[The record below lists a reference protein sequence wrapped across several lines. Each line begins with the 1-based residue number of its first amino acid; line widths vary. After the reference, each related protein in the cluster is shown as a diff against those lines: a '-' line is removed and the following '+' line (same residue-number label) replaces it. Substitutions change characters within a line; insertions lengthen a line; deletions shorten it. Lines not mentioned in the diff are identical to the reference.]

1 MNETEKPKK
10 RLHMIVIER
19 VRAWYGKF
27 ERPISSISLIGG
39 FFFDAVTLTRVDHFW
54 ENFWVLIHLVI
65 VAVCIVL
72 INREENEGVDAI
84 SAAAD
89 PAKLHFWLVNILQ
102 FFFGGLLSTFI
113 VFYVRGSVIAVAW
126 PFFVILIAA
135 FIANESFKRHYARI
149 DFQISF
155 FFLSLFLFAIFVLP
169 VLVHAIGP
177 AIFLMSGGLALL
189 ALIGFIGILKWCTKE
204 GFKRGRAALYSSVIA
219 IYLVVNAL
227 YFLHA
232 IPPLPLSLQGSGIYH
247 SVARRD
253 DGNYTVTSED
263 DTLRARLLQYLS
275 IYPTYHTEPGVPA
288 YAYSAVFSPGNFN
301 MTIIHEW
308 QKYDDAT
315 KKWETVSKISL
326 PVVGGRDDGYRTY
339 SENDQLTTGKWRV
352 NVTTENGQL
361 IGRMAF
367 NVVVQ
372 DTTPDLLIEVKS

>member
-54 ENFWVLIHLVI
+54 ENFWVLAHLLI

-84 SAAAD
+84 ADAAD
-89 PAKLHFWLVNILQ
+89 PARLHFWLVNILQ

-126 PFFVILIAA
+126 PFFAILIAA

-155 FFLSLFLFAIFVLP
+155 FFLSLFCFAIFIVP
-169 VLVHAIGP
+169 VLVHGIGP
-177 AIFLMSGGLALL
+177 VIFLMSGGLALL
-189 ALIGFIGILKWCTKE
+189 ALLLFIAILKWCTRE
-204 GFKRGRAALYSSVIA
+204 GFKRGRTALYSSVIA
-219 IYLVVNAL
+219 IYVVVNAL
-227 YFLHA
+227 YFLDV
-232 IPPLPLSLQGSGIYH
+232 IPPLPLSIQDSGIYH
-247 SVARRD
+247 SVAKRS
-253 DGNYTVTSED
+253 DGNYTVTAED
-263 DTLRARLLQYLS
+263 TTFRERLLQYIS
-275 IYPTYHTEPGVPA
+275 IYPTYHTQAGVPA
-288 YAYSAVFSPGNFN
+288 YAYSAVFSPGSFQMN
-301 MTIIHEW
+301 IVHEW

-315 KKWETVSKISL
+315 EKWVTMQKITL
-326 PVVGGRDDGYRTY
+326 PVIGGRDDGYRTY
-339 SENDQLTTGKWRV
+339 SSDSNLTTGKWRV

-361 IGRMAF
+361 IGQ
-367 NVVVQ
+367 NYQ
-372 DTTPDLLIEVKS
+372 ILKL